1 MTMKKQ
7 YQTPDIDLVRF
18 NDVITASGEAPTGEG
33 GLSQTGNDLPDFDV
47 S

>member
-18 NDVITASGEAPTGEG
+18 NDVITASG
-33 GLSQTGNDLPDFDV
+33 GNDEPAVPGNDEMPDYTF
-47 S
+47 

>member
-18 NDVITASGEAPTGEG
+18 NDVITASAEVPTGEG
-33 GLSQTGNDLPDFDV
+33 GLSQTGNDLPFEV
-47 S
+47 EY

>member
-18 NDVITASGEAPTGEG
+18 NDVITASAEVPTGEG
-33 GLSQTGNDLPDFDV
+33 GLSQPGGDIPFEYTY
-47 S
+47 

>member
-18 NDVITASGEAPTGEG
+18 NDVITASGGENEPVEKG
-33 GLSQTGNDLPDFDV
+33 DGMPEL
-47 S
+47 